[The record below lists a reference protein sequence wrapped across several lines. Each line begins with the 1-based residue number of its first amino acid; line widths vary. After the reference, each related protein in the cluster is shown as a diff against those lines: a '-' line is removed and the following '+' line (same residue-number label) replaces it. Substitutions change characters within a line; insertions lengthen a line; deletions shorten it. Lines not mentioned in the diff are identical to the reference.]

1 MHIGK
6 ETLAHLLH
14 ATLRV
19 IDEGRGDTNIYKEG
33 RGIGQ
38 IAHTGIIRH
47 HWKNS
52 TIILEDGRL
61 TQTRILKLQHDLI
74 LPIYR
79 CERLSMRGSLNTHKS
94 ICCGSRE
101 TCCRCKSRARST
113 QRNLRTAANN
123 QRIHHRCNLRNIN
136 LHEVIEGLNL
146 VADNLAAI
154 GLLEVQVQNIFVRW
168 QLWSLHIF

>member
-6 ETLAHLLH
+6 ETLTHLLDS
-14 ATLRV
+14 TLRV
-19 IDEGRGDTNIYKEG
+19 INECRGDTNIYKER

-47 HWKNS
+47 HRKHR
-52 TIILEDGRL
+52 TVILKDGRL
-61 TQTRILKLQHDLI
+61 AQTRILKLQHHFI
-74 LPIYR
+74 LTIYR
-79 CERLSMRGSLNTHKS
+79 RERLSMCGSLNTHKS

-101 TCCRCKSRARST
+101 TRCRCKSGARST
-113 QRNLRTAANN
+113 QRNLRTTANN

-146 VADNLAAI
+146 VADNLTAI